1 MIFIL
6 FLKNEFI
13 LTLDELQSLS
23 ISSKTHYKQINKLDI
38 KLYNHLVLQLD
49 IPSLKYTSM
58 VNNSSGTNKHTNLTT
73 FNINKK

>member
-23 ISSKTHYKQINKLDI
+23 ISSKTHYKQINKLGI

-49 IPSLKYTSM
+49 IPSLK
-58 VNNSSGTNKHTNLTT
+58 
-73 FNINKK
+73 